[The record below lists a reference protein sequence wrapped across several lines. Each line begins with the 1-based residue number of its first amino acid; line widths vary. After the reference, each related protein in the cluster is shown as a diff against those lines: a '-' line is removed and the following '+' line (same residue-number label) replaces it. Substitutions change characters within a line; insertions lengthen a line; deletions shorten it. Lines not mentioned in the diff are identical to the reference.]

1 MNNRVA
7 IYCRLSQEDRDKK
20 FKEDDSESIV
30 NQKLMLAD
38 YAKNKNWII
47 CKIYSDDDYSGSDR
61 NRPAFCELI
70 RDAKEKKF
78 DIVLCK
84 TQSRFTRELEL
95 VEKYINGLF
104 PVWGIRFV
112 SIVDNVDTDVRQNKK
127 ARQINGLVN
136 EWYLEDMSDSIKAAL
151 TARMKAGYFIG
162 SMPPYGYDKDPN
174 NKGKLIINDDEAKIV
189 KEIFEL
195 YLEGNGKTKIARIL
209 NERGIPNPSHSK
221 LQRGVK
227 IGLSHKGSSHL
238 WRYSTI
244 TNILNNEVY
253 IGNLVQARTYNPTY
267 KSHRSVPSP
276 KEHWIRVE
284 NTHEPIIDYGT
295 WSRVRNECLSKA
307 TEQSTKKQTGYNSEH
322 IFSRKVYCKYCNSVC
337 RVAYTRKIRYY
348 RCSTKLYD
356 TNECRGV
363 TVFESTLKKIVLNEL
378 NKIKDKYFDKQQF
391 NQIKLRSLL
400 EDKLKKAEREL
411 SSVESKIAENS
422 LVIKNI
428 YIDKLRNIISEE
440 QFLDLSNQFSIESQ
454 KLLNDKTR
462 IMNNISQIE
471 YEKEKSKNVEDILQE
486 CLEITDLS
494 PSLVEKMIDKIYI
507 SGCKQDRKIDIL
519 WNI

>member
-20 FKEDDSESIV
+20 FKEDDSESIA
-30 NQKLMLAD
+30 NQKLMLID
-38 YAKNKNWII
+38 YAQSQDWII
-47 CKIYSDDDYSGSDR
+47 YKIYSDDDYSGSDR
-61 NRPAFCELI
+61 NRPAFCQLI
-70 RDAKEKKF
+70 QDAKSKKF

-84 TQSRFTRELEL
+84 TQSRFTREMEL

-174 NKGKLIINDDEAKIV
+174 NKGKLIVNENEAKVV
-189 KEIFEL
+189 KEIFNL
-195 YLEGNGKTKIARIL
+195 YLEGIGKSKIAQIL

-227 IGLSHKGSSHL
+227 IGLSRRNCGHMWK
-238 WRYSTI
+238 YYTVSTI
-244 TNILNNEVY
+244 LENEVY

-267 KSHRSVPSP
+267 KSHRTVPAP
-276 KEHWIRVE
+276 KGHWIRVE
-284 NTHEPIIDYGT
+284 NTHEPIIDKDT
-295 WSRVRNECLSKA
+295 WIRVRNKWVSKTTPA
-307 TEQSTKKQTGYNSEH
+307 PPRYNPAN
-322 IFSRKVYCKYCNSVC
+322 IFSHKIYCKYCNGVC
-337 RVAYTRKIRYY
+337 RVGYSRRIRYY

-363 TVFESTLKKIVLNEL
+363 TVFESTLKKAVLNEL
-378 NKIKDKYFDKQQF
+378 NKIKDKYFDNQQF
-391 NQIKLRSLL
+391 EEVEFRSAFD
-400 EDKLKKAEREL
+400 EKLKNAEKKL
-411 SSVESKIAENS
+411 SLIESRIAENN
-422 LVIKNI
+422 LAIKNI
-428 YIDKLRNIISEE
+428 YIDKLKNIIDEE
-440 QFLDLSNQFSIESQ
+440 QFIDLSNQFSNEIQ
-454 KLLNDKTR
+454 KLEEDKDEIINEISR
-462 IMNNISQIE
+462 IKF
-471 YEKEKSKNVEDILQE
+471 EKEKTKNMKDVLQE
-486 CLEITDLS
+486 YLEVSELTRPIVD
-494 PSLVEKMIDKIYI
+494 KMIDKIYV
-507 SGCKQDRKIDIL
+507 SGCKHNREIEIL
-519 WNI
+519 WNF

>member
-20 FKEDDSESIV
+20 FKEDDSESIA
-30 NQKLMLAD
+30 NQKLMLTD

-112 SIVDNVDTDVRQNKK
+112 SVVDNVDTDVRQNKK

-227 IGLSHKGSSHL
+227 IGLSHKNSGYL
-238 WRYSTI
+238 WKYSTI

-284 NTHEPIIDYGT
+284 NTHEPIIDKDT
-295 WSRVRNECLSKA
+295 WIRVRNKWVSKTTSA
-307 TEQSTKKQTGYNSEH
+307 PPRYNSAN
-322 IFSRKVYCKYCNSVC
+322 IFSHKIYCKYCNGVC
-337 RVAYTRKIRYY
+337 RTGYSSRRRYY

-363 TVFESTLKKIVLNEL
+363 TVFESTLKKAVLSEL
-378 NKIKDKYFDKQQF
+378 NKIKNKYFDNQQF
-391 NQIKLRSLL
+391 EEVEFRSAFDERLKNAEHKLSLI
-400 EDKLKKAEREL
+400 
-411 SSVESKIAENS
+411 ESRIAENN
-422 LVIKNI
+422 LAIKNI

-440 QFLDLSNQFSIESQ
+440 QFLDLSNQFSIEAQ
-454 KLLNDKTR
+454 ELLNDKTR

-507 SGCKQDRKIDIL
+507 SGCKQDRKIEIL
-519 WNI
+519 WSI